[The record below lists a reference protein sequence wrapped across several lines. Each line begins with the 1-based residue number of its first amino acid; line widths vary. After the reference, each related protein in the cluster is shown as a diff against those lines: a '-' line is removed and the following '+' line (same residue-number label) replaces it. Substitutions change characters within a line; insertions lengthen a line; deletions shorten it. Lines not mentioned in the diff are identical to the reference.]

1 MGKTKAERLE
11 ELMNASDSE
20 DELFRIPADVK
31 ERPEV
36 IRFEKNLEVKKEE
49 LSKVLEWLV
58 ESPECA
64 LEMHQAIQIKK
75 SVKYFRGVDF
85 HVNLLKHSKKVK
97 DMIPTLLKD

>member
-1 MGKTKAERLE
+1 MGKTKAERME
-11 ELMNASDSE
+11 ELINATDSE
-20 DELFRIPADVK
+20 DEFFRIDPKIK

-36 IRFEKNLEVKKEE
+36 VRFEKNMDVKVEE
-49 LSKVLEWLV
+49 LSKVLDFLL

-85 HVNLLKHSKKVK
+85 HVNLLKHGKKVK
-97 DMIPTLLKD
+97 DMIPTII